1 MKRNVGTQKSTV
13 NFYRNFAEST
23 RNGFPLYKYAHW
35 GIYSQ
40 NLLFFF
46 NIQSNTAPRPWPATT
61 LLLVVEWSPR
71 RAQSIRNAI
80 IWHARFPFF
89 AFFFESVLV
98 PLGIG
103 KTKQNSEAR
112 KEKRQYIEKN
122 THATK
127 KHGTRLKKTRKHR
140 DSRRASKTIALPYTY
155 KTRVK

>member
-1 MKRNVGTQKSTV
+1 MFTLKRTDTLIESAKSETQCRHTKINTV

-112 KEKRQYIEKN
+112 KEKRQYIKKN
-122 THATK
+122 QTRNKEARHTVK
-127 KHGTRLKKTRKHR
+127 KN
-140 DSRRASKTIALPYTY
+140 
-155 KTRVK
+155 